1 MRPLAYFVAITSV
14 AAILSRPMEWPM
26 ALSLLAALVLSVLY
40 LAEGPMDEGPRNR
53 S

>member
-26 ALSLLAALVLSVLY
+26 ALSLLAALVLWLSL
-40 LAEGPMDEGPRNR
+40 RNTKEIPNESR
-53 S
+53 